1 MASFKRILGGLV
13 VLWPALLWGQVQ
25 QPANGGTGSS
35 TPPSAG
41 QIMVGQSTGKYAPKT
56 ATGCTI
62 SAAGVFSG
70 CGGGGGLNG
79 VNVQTGSYTAVSG
92 DNNKA
97 ILFNC
102 AAACV
107 LTLPT
112 SVPAAPWTIF
122 VSNEGVAAFSV
133 LPTSGSSLLSALGV
147 ALGTGSL
154 IPGMGVSIWSD
165 STNYHVNEGG
175 IITGS
180 NVVPTLV
187 QSKLVADCTSGGPPC
202 TSITLTANVNPGDAL
217 VVELMHN
224 GGTGTPTIS
233 DAQGDTFTLANSN
246 LLSGEFDIQ
255 QFVACGAVGG
265 STTATINGVTNGYN
279 IVSAYEFANV
289 ANSSCIDAHTIAS
302 ATHTFA
308 SSQTLSTGSITTTV
322 ANDLIFVSGSNRGA
336 GVATMTEANGYI
348 ALQTSGYVDAALS
361 YTSFYGTKAGAGSL
375 SDTITFVTGGLYN
388 MQAGI
393 LALKPTTNS
402 TAFTVGDIF
411 IVGPGGNVVRL
422 PAGPVGDPLTG
433 NGLSATPSYQ
443 APSVPAQYKKWY
455 CGDGVGGGTAAL
467 ATGTYATNQICQNK
481 DGVTW
486 TITGATCSVDAGTG
500 TTITITDGSGN
511 NLLASTL
518 TCASGFATAIAPG
531 STTTIS
537 SGGYIKW
544 TPSPDGTANTIT
556 VEIYGTK

>member
-1 MASFKRILGGLV
+1 
-13 VLWPALLWGQVQ
+13 
-25 QPANGGTGSS
+25 
-35 TPPSAG
+35 
-41 QIMVGQSTGKYAPKT
+41 MVGQSTGKYAPKT

-70 CGGGGGLNG
+70 CGGGGGGGLNG
-79 VNVQTGSYTAVSG
+79 VNAQTGSYTAVSG

-102 AAACV
+102 AAACG

-122 VSNEGVAAFSV
+122 VSNEGVAALSV

-154 IPGMGVSIWSD
+154 NPGMGVSIWSD
-165 STNYHVNEGG
+165 GTNYHVNEGG

-224 GGTGTPTIS
+224 DGTGTPTIS

-255 QFVACGAVGG
+255 QFVACDAVGG

-402 TAFTVGDIF
+402 TAFTVGDVLMI
-411 IVGPGGNVVRL
+411 GPGGNIVRL
-422 PAGPVGDPLTG
+422 PAGPVGYPLTG
-433 NGLSATPSYQ
+433 NGVNTLPSYQPAAATAATQTACDNSTNVATTAYAGKVCNVVETGGSPLSATAQSQTIWNNTSSAYAVDLPTPTASGPQICLGNYQ
-443 APSVPAQYKKWY
+443 AKSSAISFVP
-455 CGDGVGGGTAAL
+455 GS
-467 ATGTYATNQICQNK
+467 
-481 DGVTW
+481 GVTIYYKGVAG
-486 TITGATCSVDAGTG
+486 TPGSSTGLVSTGAAGDFICVEG
-500 TTITITDGSGN
+500 VN
-511 NLLASTL
+511 
-518 TCASGFATAIAPG
+518 
-531 STTTIS
+531 STTYMTI
-537 SGGYIKW
+537 GAGNGAF
-544 TPSPDGTANTIT
+544 TNN
-556 VEIYGTK
+556 